1 MRTRSQQA
9 SPGGFLSLDDSAPRR
24 TRSTRN
30 TSQPNAQSSS
40 STQTTTRPKSQG
52 TTKKTTTSK
61 VTKTQTRKAPQR
73 ATRKSTRKTE
83 NQTTD
88 VSQHESR
95 NNGERAQS
103 ASLDDKENLTN
114 ESQDPDSVTM
124 ADSTALSELKSS
136 SLPRNASFSAPP
148 NTVDPKW
155 YQYQIDNTSISEP
168 SLVGPTTAEWRES
181 DALSLAEFT
190 TDDLSEAPETDFTT
204 TFAADSEQRMAAE

>member
-52 TTKKTTTSK
+52 TTKKTTTSRVAK
-61 VTKTQTRKAPQR
+61 AQTRKAPQR

-88 VSQHESR
+88 GGQHESR
-95 NNGERAQS
+95 NNEERAQT
-103 ASLDDKENLTN
+103 APLDDKENLTN
-114 ESQDPDSVTM
+114 ESQDPGSVTLV
-124 ADSTALSELKSS
+124 DSTALSELKSS
-136 SLPRNASFSAPP
+136 SLSRKYLTDPEYPR
-148 NTVDPKW
+148 DPYTPKHTPLGQRFLQCTAKHCRSQVVSISNR
-155 YQYQIDNTSISEP
+155 QYQR
-168 SLVGPTTAEWRES
+168 L
-181 DALSLAEFT
+181 
-190 TDDLSEAPETDFTT
+190 
-204 TFAADSEQRMAAE
+204 